1 MKRDEIILGGRT
13 DRTEKYSFDE
23 FVERYT
29 NFLKNIN
36 YGKRK

>member
-23 FVERYT
+23 FVERY
-29 NFLKNIN
+29 NSNGLK
-36 YGKRK
+36 Y